1 MIQFSGAKNDYGWMS
16 NFYRCDI
23 RYKDLT
29 YKSSEAAWQAQKTL
43 DEEVRKTFQFMTPV
57 ESKRAGRKV
66 TLRPDWESVKYSIMV
81 DVLTAKFRQNV
92 QLLNWLMLT
101 GEEQLLENTTD
112 WHDNTWGD
120 CSCPKCKNI
129 TGQNLLG
136 KALMEVR
143 ANFAPVEKF
152 DLLVCYDELHP
163 REEIIKDVSNFG
175 VVDNMYYYIKDGK
188 RHVITDR
195 LLVFGRTDFFK
206 K

>member
-43 DEEVRKTFQFMTPV
+43 DEEVRKTFQFMTPA

-81 DVLTAKFRQNV
+81 DVLTAKFSQNV

-101 GEEQLLENTTD
+101 GKN
-112 WHDNTWGD
+112 
-120 CSCPKCKNI
+120 SCWR
-129 TGQNLLG
+129 T
-136 KALMEVR
+136 
-143 ANFAPVEKF
+143 
-152 DLLVCYDELHP
+152 LLVGMIILG
-163 REEIIKDVSNFG
+163 EI
-175 VVDNMYYYIKDGK
+175 VVVLSARI
-188 RHVITDR
+188 
-195 LLVFGRTDFFK
+195 LQGRIF
-206 K
+206 

>member
-23 RYKDLT
+23 KYKGLI

-43 DEEVRKTFQFMTPV
+43 DEEVRKTFQFMTPA

-101 GEEQLLENTTD
+101 GEEQLLENTTG

-175 VVDNMYYYIKDGK
+175 VVDNTYYYIKDGK

-195 LLVFGRTDFFK
+195 LLVFGRADFFK
-206 K
+206 E

>member
-43 DEEVRKTFQFMTPV
+43 DEEVRKTFQFMTPA

-81 DVLTAKFRQNV
+81 DVLTAKFSQNV

-101 GEEQLLENTTD
+101 GEEQLLENTTG

-143 ANFAPVEKF
+143 ASFAPVGNVCNCSTTF
-152 DLLVCYDELHP
+152 TGFFSRYGYVFMSDLGVKNLKC
-163 REEIIKDVSNFG
+163 ISN
-175 VVDNMYYYIKDGK
+175 KL
-188 RHVITDR
+188 R
-195 LLVFGRTDFFK
+195 LINDTK
-206 K
+206 KSG